1 VPTDKFKT
9 PSPSFTP
16 SNPPLLDCLEVSEAW
31 MTMHYLT
38 DSTARGHAT
47 HKAVRAE
54 MQKLLKLTA
63 RTEKAAAKALG
74 QQIVKDLKT
83 ALKGYDYGA
92 MSKDSAVQWTE
103 AIGKVGGGYWSGAL
117 VTASQEAN
125 AKAAKSKVVE
135 DEAQAAKITADAA
148 AAKAL
153 AELDAATAA
162 QKVAKAAHAAA
173 EQTLVEATKAET
185 KARVQK
191 EDAEKA
197 LAKEPTS
204 EALNQTATALEKAY
218 VAAKEATVA
227 ASKASA
233 SAKTDLQAADAA
245 IIAKQTA
252 KDSTAAT
259 AAQKDEAYKSAQK
272 VHKVNA
278 EAAAKALTEKLGAI
292 AIKKLKVL
300 GSWHMAA
307 KDTSGNKVHGGNF
320 HKKQE
325 TRKERCAHGK
335 CNTVELQMLAAETTR
350 QVEVDVYDRDTGA
363 AQSEAAKVVNAI
375 NKAKIS
381 SDAKILQGP
390 ATQSPLEEFI
400 EAIIDEKEAAKKK
413 AAEAAKASE
422 PATKTNEG
430 TTKTDEGTTKTDD
443 KTPSSKSTD
452 TSSTSKEQAAAP
464 TSPASSGTDNTAT
477 ILLGVFAGLM
487 CAFVIGLSVYIVVD
501 KRNSRNAATANALR
515 GPKTQD
521 I

>member
-1 VPTDKFKT
+1 
-9 PSPSFTP
+9 
-16 SNPPLLDCLEVSEAW
+16 
-31 MTMHYLT
+31 M
-38 DSTARGHAT
+38 G
-47 HKAVRAE
+47 
-54 MQKLLKLTA
+54 
-63 RTEKAAAKALG
+63 
-74 QQIVKDLKT
+74 
-83 ALKGYDYGA
+83 
-92 MSKDSAVQWTE
+92 
-103 AIGKVGGGYWSGAL
+103 
-117 VTASQEAN
+117 
-125 AKAAKSKVVE
+125 
-135 DEAQAAKITADAA
+135 
-148 AAKAL
+148 
-153 AELDAATAA
+153 
-162 QKVAKAAHAAA
+162 
-173 EQTLVEATKAET
+173 
-185 KARVQK
+185 ARVQK

-245 IIAKQTA
+245 ITAKQTA

-259 AAQKDEAYKSAQK
+259 AAQKDGAYKSAQK

-363 AQSEAAKVVNAI
+363 AQ
-375 NKAKIS
+375 
-381 SDAKILQGP
+381 
-390 ATQSPLEEFI
+390 
-400 EAIIDEKEAAKKK
+400 
-413 AAEAAKASE
+413 AEAAKASE

-501 KRNSRNAATANALR
+501 KRNSRNAATANALK